1 MFDGPF
7 IFRIELSGIPRFP
20 VKGLKISSS
29 ARPETANSINILTDY
44 LLGKS
49 CNLHLIPVVLSGLS
63 KFSSRVLKVLRDI
76 TGCGETITYGE
87 LAMRAGT
94 GSPRAVGQAMR
105 RNPIPIVIP
114 CHRVV
119 ARNGIGGYSVGLHWK
134 KFLLKLERSIVG
146 TL

>member
-1 MFDGPF
+1 
-7 IFRIELSGIPRFP
+7 
-20 VKGLKISSS
+20 VKGLRISST
-29 ARPETANSINILTDY
+29 ARPEIGNSINILADY
-44 LLGKS
+44 LLGRS

-63 KFSSRVLKVLRDI
+63 EFSSRVLTVLHKT

-87 LAMRAGT
+87 LAMRVGMS
-94 GSPRAVGQAMR
+94 SPRAVGQAMR

-119 ARNGIGGYSVGLHWK
+119 ARNGIGGYSAGLHWK